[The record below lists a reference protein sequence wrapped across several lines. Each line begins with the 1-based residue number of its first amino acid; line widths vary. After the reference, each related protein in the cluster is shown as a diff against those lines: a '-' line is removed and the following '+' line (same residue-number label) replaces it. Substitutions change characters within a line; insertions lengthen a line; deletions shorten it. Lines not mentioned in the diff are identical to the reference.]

1 MPLAL
6 TYEGLKDEEED
17 KPCVALSVTGG
28 ERGGRAVVVKTPDGN
43 ELRVEGPPASAS
55 ASASAVAGGMMV
67 MVMSGVRCVAWRC
80 VARGCGLPDQGIAC
94 VAS

>member
-17 KPCVALSVTGG
+17 KPCVALSVTV

-55 ASASAVAGGMMV
+55 ASASAVAGGDDGDGDER
-67 MVMSGVRCVAWRC
+67 SALRCVALRSAGVWP
-80 VARGCGLPDQGIAC
+80 A
-94 VAS
+94 